1 MPARRHVLM
10 RTTMGPEQL
19 IAETALPMEKDLHD
33 VLTANPRLIPSED
46 LQLGALA
53 VVGRESGLAAGY
65 ADLVLVDESGEVC
78 LVEVKKE
85 GNPDTRRVVAQL
97 LDYAAALWNKS
108 LDDLERDVLQPYLAS
123 SGQAATSLVEHLASA
138 FEDAASEEPDDTA
151 DERIA
156 RLQQNL
162 STGRFALLVAAPE
175 IPESVQ
181 RVLEYLNG
189 QGLRLYAL
197 EVSYFRSDGADQM
210 ECFVPRVVVA
220 PRVADPARTA
230 DRTPISASA
239 FLDTL
244 PDGFAGPVERA
255 LERLVETGA
264 LIEWK
269 SYGPSVVIVRD
280 KKRQV
285 GGFDGS
291 RFWITLKASGGFSQ
305 EPFDEAATS
314 LAAVGVGSET
324 KDGWYRTVSW
334 STSTP
339 DTAQAALDVLVELAA
354 KLAPSL
360 DWAAVD
366 PPIQIAFER
375 NDNNLWVNSV
385 SDLEPLLGHHLRGQ
399 LRRAESTTAAGVT
412 LLPLKGDQR
421 GWRPVVSGADAA
433 TFWPPNEYQG
443 SYTLEITERAVS

>member
-1 MPARRHVLM
+1 
-10 RTTMGPEQL
+10 
-19 IAETALPMEKDLHD
+19 MERDLHD
-33 VLTANPRLIPSED
+33 VLTANPGLIPSED
-46 LQLGALA
+46 LQLGALT

-108 LDDLERDVLQPYLAS
+108 LDELERDVLRPYLAS
-123 SGQAATSLVEHLASA
+123 SGQAATSLGEHLAAA
-138 FEDAASEEPDDTA
+138 FEDAASEELDDTA
-151 DERIA
+151 DERIE

-162 STGRFALLVAAPE
+162 STGRFALLVAAPA

-197 EVSYFRSDGADQM
+197 EVSYFRSDGADQV

-220 PRVADPARTA
+220 PRVADPARSGTRA
-230 DRTPISASA
+230 PITASA

-244 PDGFAGPVERA
+244 PTGFAETVEPL
-255 LERLVETGA
+255 LERLVDAGA

-269 SYGPSVVIVRD
+269 SYGPSVVVVRD
-280 KKRQV
+280 KKRQI
-285 GGFDGS
+285 GSFDGS
-291 RFWITLKASGGFSQ
+291 RFWITVKASGGFPQ
-305 EPFDEAATS
+305 EPFDEAATT
-314 LAAVGVGSET
+314 LAALNVGSET
-324 KDGWYRTVSW
+324 KDGLYRTVPW

-339 DTAQAALDVLVELAA
+339 DTAQAALDVLVELAV

-360 DWAAVD
+360 AWSTINPAV
-366 PPIQIAFER
+366 QVAFER
-375 NDNNLWVNSV
+375 NDNNLWVNSAAE
-385 SDLEPLLGHHLRGQ
+385 LEPLLGHHLRGQ

-412 LLPLKGDQR
+412 LLPLKGDQP
-421 GWRPVVSGADAA
+421 GWRPVVSGAEAA

-443 SYTLEITERAVS
+443 SYVLEVTERAET

>member
-1 MPARRHVLM
+1 MPAHRHVLM
-10 RTTMGPEQL
+10 RTTAGPKQL

-33 VLTANPRLIPSED
+33 VLTAHPRLIPSED

-78 LVEVKKE
+78 VVEVKKA

-108 LDDLERDVLQPYLAS
+108 LDEFERDVLQPYLAS
-123 SGQAATSLVEHLASA
+123 SGQAAVSLGEHLAAA
-138 FEDAASEEPDDTA
+138 FHDGESEPDDTA
-151 DERIA
+151 DERIE
-156 RLQQNL
+156 RLQKNL

-197 EVSYFRSDGADQM
+197 EVNYFRSDGADQV

-220 PRVADPARTA
+220 PRVADPARSR
-230 DRTPISASA
+230 DREPITPAA

-244 PDGFAGPVERA
+244 PTGFAEVVSPA
-255 LERLVETGA
+255 LERLVDAGA
-264 LIEWK
+264 LVEWK
-269 SYGPSVVIVRD
+269 AYGPSVVVVRD
-280 KKRQV
+280 QKRQI
-285 GGFDGS
+285 GAFDGS
-291 RFWITLKASGGFSQ
+291 RFWITLTASGGFPQ
-305 EPFDEAATS
+305 EPFDEAAGA
-314 LAAVGVGSET
+314 LAALDVGSET

-334 STSTP
+334 STCTP
-339 DTAQAALDVLVELAA
+339 DTAQAALDVLVEFAA

-360 DWAAVD
+360 AWSPVD
-366 PPIQIAFER
+366 PAIQVAFER
-375 NDNNLWVNSV
+375 NDNNLWVNGV
-385 SDLEPLLGHHLRGQ
+385 TGLEPLLGHHLRGL
-399 LRRAESTTAAGVT
+399 LRRADSRTAAQVT
-412 LLPLKGDQR
+412 LLPLKGGQR
-421 GWRPVVSGADAA
+421 GWRPVVSGAEAT

-443 SYTLEITERAVS
+443 SYVLEITEQAAQ